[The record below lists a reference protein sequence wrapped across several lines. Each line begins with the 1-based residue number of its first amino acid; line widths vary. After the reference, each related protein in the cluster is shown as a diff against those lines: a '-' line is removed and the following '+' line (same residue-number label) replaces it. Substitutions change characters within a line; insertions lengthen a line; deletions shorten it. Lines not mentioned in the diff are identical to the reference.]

1 MKKVDIITLHRL
13 YNYGSVLQ
21 AYATQ
26 KVFEKHGCD
35 TSIIDYVSPERTIA
49 KIFLN
54 KGANPDNKGFCLL
67 FYRIMK
73 IGSIALK
80 QLTFGSFVKKQLN
93 LTRKYIKPEDLEKA
107 PPKADI
113 YVTGSDQTWNSQY
126 NKGIDRGYYLDF
138 LPDEAR
144 RVAFV
149 ASFGQTSINDQEK
162 PMVIHYLKRYSDI
175 SVREDSAKQLLEGL
189 GIEGSVHLIDP
200 TLQLEKRE
208 WLQVASKRLIK
219 EPYVILML
227 LYNEDNGA
235 TEYARSIAND
245 LGIKLVKI
253 SWEMKKPQ
261 NIDILMTHRSPSDF
275 LSLFYFADFVV
286 TNSFHGTAFSI
297 NMEKQFVVVPRS
309 EFNTR
314 IESLLRVTELQ
325 DRLIKSKEELS
336 VYKDEIDY
344 SKVNSKLAVERQK
357 ADAFISNVLLKV

>member
-1 MKKVDIITLHRL
+1 MEEGYCVKKVDIITLHRL

-162 PMVIHYLKRYSDI
+162 PMVIHYLKRY
-175 SVREDSAKQLLEGL
+175 
-189 GIEGSVHLIDP
+189 
-200 TLQLEKRE
+200 
-208 WLQVASKRLIK
+208 
-219 EPYVILML
+219 
-227 LYNEDNGA
+227 
-235 TEYARSIAND
+235 
-245 LGIKLVKI
+245 
-253 SWEMKKPQ
+253 
-261 NIDILMTHRSPSDF
+261 
-275 LSLFYFADFVV
+275 
-286 TNSFHGTAFSI
+286 
-297 NMEKQFVVVPRS
+297 
-309 EFNTR
+309 